1 MTIFLRL
8 REGENHHGIAPE
20 ILVHPAGGS
29 VVLCLD
35 PLPGETYDDRYVT
48 RYLRPTEA
56 RELAS
61 MLWHHA
67 DELERSAR

>member
-1 MTIFLRL
+1 MTMFLRL

-20 ILVHPAGGS
+20 ILVHQRDAS

-35 PLPGETYDDRYVT
+35 PLPGETYDDQDVT
-48 RYLRPTEA
+48 RYLTPEEA
-56 RELAS
+56 RELAA

-67 DELERSAR
+67 DELERSPR